1 MGATTSRLPADPA
14 VGLPNLASVLAAHG
28 LEGVPEEPMRHD
40 GWSGAQLTRLA
51 RPDGARFVLKRD
63 SLARDWIA
71 RVTGDVPELREAL
84 LVAGRSALPAPVRL
98 PHLAVARDGEDVVL
112 LMPDLTG
119 ALLTWEA
126 PIDVATVDRV
136 VAALAAL
143 HGSPWHEQLP
153 AEFPWTDLRRR
164 VLLLTRE
171 AAAAYEAEGNPVGE
185 RFRLGWDAFDRHAST
200 EARVLVKE
208 LTAERGPLLEAL
220 DRLPKAGLHG
230 DLKLG
235 NVGLARDGTA
245 YLIDWQMTIVAPV
258 AVELGW
264 FLVCNV
270 AGLPLPPDEVLERYR
285 LAAGRPADDR
295 WAAERDLAILVGLV
309 LRGWRKGLDAD
320 VGLVTA
326 CGWTAAEDLAWWSA
340 ESLDAAA
347 RRL

>member
-1 MGATTSRLPADPA
+1 VR
-14 VGLPNLASVLAAHG
+14 LPNLASVLAAHG
-28 LEGVPEEPMRHD
+28 LHGVPEEPMRHD
-40 GWSGAQLTRLA
+40 GWSGARLTRLT

-84 LVAGRSALPAPVRL
+84 LVAAGPALPAPVRL
-98 PHLAVARDGEDVVL
+98 PHLAVARDGEDAVL

-119 ALLTWEA
+119 TLLTWEA
-126 PIDVATVDRV
+126 PMDVATVDRV

-143 HGSPWHEQLP
+143 HGEPWHEQLP
-153 AEFPWTDLRRR
+153 WDFPWTDLRRR
-164 VLLLTRE
+164 VLLLTRQ
-171 AAAAYEAEGNPVGE
+171 AAGAYEAEGNPVGE

-200 EARVLVKE
+200 AARALVDD
-208 LTAERGPLLEAL
+208 LTAEPGPLREAL
-220 DRLPKAGLHG
+220 DRLPGAGLHG

-235 NVGLARDGTA
+235 NVGLTDDGTVW
-245 YLIDWQMTIVAPV
+245 LIDWQMTLVAPI

-295 WAAERDLAILVGLV
+295 WAAVRDLAILVGLV

-320 VGLVTA
+320 AGLVTA
-326 CGWTAAEDLAWWSA
+326 CGWTGVQDLAWWSA
-340 ESLDAAA
+340 EAVDAAA